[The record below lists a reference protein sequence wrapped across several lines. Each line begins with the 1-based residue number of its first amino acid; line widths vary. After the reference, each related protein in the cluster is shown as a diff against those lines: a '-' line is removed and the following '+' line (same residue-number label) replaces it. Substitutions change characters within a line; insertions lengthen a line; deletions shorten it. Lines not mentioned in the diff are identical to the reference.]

1 MTAINPKLIKE
12 TPIALPSIKYSSLT
26 PGNPARKIT
35 KPHAAAAINLKTRF
49 PHKRP
54 AAQIPMQVAAIER
67 IRPTGG
73 RKL

>member
-35 KPHAAAAINLKTRF
+35 KPHAAAAINL
-49 PHKRP
+49 
-54 AAQIPMQVAAIER
+54 
-67 IRPTGG
+67 
-73 RKL
+73 